1 MCSLNLIVMK
11 ANSREQMLW
20 IVRCITDSLENDLT
34 EHGVQDFTTR
44 CLKGTSGSSGFI
56 ALSICKLEMLNHFLT
71 NVGSK
76 LARDEFRQMLGSM
89 IDHPTF
95 RSWCGSPKES
105 ADLSWQGQLL
115 DSEVKAVNFFKC
127 IFNGTLDS
135 HLKQILKGSGQ
146 IDDVMA
152 NEKLLSM
159 TNEILGAIDDEA
171 HGPGGKPVVKDTE
184 GEDEHRMPTL
194 EDLVGDAEI
203 LAESNADL
211 QAHLTVV
218 KEYIARFVTFVTSSG
233 ESVTKTTEVLK
244 GTLLPKFPVRSEK
257 HWCIWYDSKSAGESS
272 AQPNCRVPAFQAKLA
287 KCNVQA
293 SLQAHEQEDL
303 GDQCLVFM
311 LDGFRS
317 LDTQMGKCIVSPD
330 GAALP
335 KTKTTYQVCYCEKH
349 SEPASP
355 CTVAKFPRWRAC
367 MSSAGKD

>member
-1 MCSLNLIVMK
+1 MADIMSQLVLQSTTAGAAKYQSWCCKVPKLVLQSTKVGAGKYRSSIFKRWQFCFCGDFDHCQDFERNGKSSPFNNMCSLNLIVMK

-135 HLKQILKGSGQ
+135 HLK
-146 IDDVMA
+146 
-152 NEKLLSM
+152 
-159 TNEILGAIDDEA
+159 TNPQREWTD
-171 HGPGGKPVVKDTE
+171 
-184 GEDEHRMPTL
+184 
-194 EDLVGDAEI
+194 
-203 LAESNADL
+203 
-211 QAHLTVV
+211 
-218 KEYIARFVTFVTSSG
+218 
-233 ESVTKTTEVLK
+233 
-244 GTLLPKFPVRSEK
+244 
-257 HWCIWYDSKSAGESS
+257 
-272 AQPNCRVPAFQAKLA
+272 
-287 KCNVQA
+287 
-293 SLQAHEQEDL
+293 
-303 GDQCLVFM
+303 
-311 LDGFRS
+311 
-317 LDTQMGKCIVSPD
+317 
-330 GAALP
+330 
-335 KTKTTYQVCYCEKH
+335 
-349 SEPASP
+349 
-355 CTVAKFPRWRAC
+355 
-367 MSSAGKD
+367 